1 MKLIKCLEIGR
12 SCDLET
18 VGEAMLNIDMH
29 AISIFDYEKLT
40 EELSEMHDEF
50 NSSGFTKDTLISS
63 VLKSA

>member
-1 MKLIKCLEIGR
+1 MRLIKCLEIGK

-40 EELSEMHDEF
+40 EELREMYDEF
-50 NSSGFTKDTLISS
+50 ENSGFKKDTLISS
-63 VLKSA
+63 VLESA